1 MRLRHIE
8 VFHAVYSCGSIT
20 RAAEVLNVSQPSVS
34 KVLAHAEQQLGYRL
48 FDRVRGKLIPTPEAD
63 RLYVHVSRVHESV
76 DRLRQMAAK
85 LKAVEGGT
93 IRVAATTAFGIDFP
107 PSAIASYKAMHG
119 DILFGIETLRHEE
132 LSSAL
137 LDSRI
142 DLALAFDPENM
153 PGLRGEA
160 LGLGRFVVLAP
171 PGIDLGEEGPVRL
184 DRLAGMPFIRLD
196 NQGPLDRLL
205 NTHIEA
211 CDVQLDTVA
220 VAGSYQLARALVSQ
234 GLGVAIAD
242 DITARSR
249 GWEDVVVRPLDPE
262 LTFRIAALHVDN
274 EAISL
279 VCRQFVAHLREC
291 LHTFLSCNSSPS

>member
-34 KVLAHAEQQLGYRL
+34 KVLAHAELQLGYKL

-63 RLYVHVSRVHESV
+63 RLYVHVSRVNTSV
-76 DRLRQMAAK
+76 DKLRQVAAK
-85 LKAVEGGT
+85 LRAVEGGT
-93 IRVAATTAFGIDFP
+93 IRVAATTAFGIDFL
-107 PSAIASYKAMHG
+107 PSAIATYKAQNE
-119 DILFGIETLRHEE
+119 DVLLGIETLRHEE
-132 LSSAL
+132 LSAAL

-153 PGLRGEA
+153 PGIRGEL

-171 PGIDLGEEGPVRL
+171 ECMELGDGPIGIQDLSGL
-184 DRLAGMPFIRLD
+184 PFIQLD

-205 NTHIEA
+205 NAHIESSE
-211 CDVQLDTVA
+211 VQLDTVA
-220 VAGSYQLARALVSQ
+220 VAGSYQLARALVSN
-234 GLGVAIAD
+234 GLGVAVAD
-242 DITARSR
+242 EVTARSR
-249 GWEDVVVRPLDPE
+249 GSEGAVILPLRPE

-279 VCRQFVAHLREC
+279 VNRRFIEHLRQSME
-291 LHTFLSCNSSPS
+291 TFLSCS

>member
-85 LKAVEGGT
+85 LKSVEGGA
-93 IRVAATTAFGIDFP
+93 IRLAATTAFGIDFL

-132 LSSAL
+132 LTGAL

-153 PGLRGEA
+153 PGIRGEA

-171 PGIDLGEEGPVRL
+171 PGLDLGAEGPVKLERL
-184 DRLAGMPFIRLD
+184 SGMPFIRLD

-211 CDVQLDTVA
+211 CEVKLDTVA
-220 VAGSYQLARALVSQ
+220 VAGSYQLAKALVSQ

-242 DITARSR
+242 EITARSR
-249 GWEDVVVRPLDPE
+249 GWGDVVVRPLKPE

-274 EAISL
+274 ESISR
-279 VCRQFVAHLREC
+279 VCRQFVAHLRDC
-291 LHTFLSCNSSPS
+291 LDTFLSCNSSPS